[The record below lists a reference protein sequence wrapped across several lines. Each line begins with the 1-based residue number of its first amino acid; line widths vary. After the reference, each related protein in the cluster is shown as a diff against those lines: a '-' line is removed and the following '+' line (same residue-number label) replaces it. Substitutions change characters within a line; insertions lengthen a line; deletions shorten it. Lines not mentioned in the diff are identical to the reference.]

1 MKTLVVYFSRTG
13 NTQALAEQIA
23 HACSAD
29 LEDIQEGRY
38 HLGAFGYLRALADA
52 TRHQE
57 VPIRPSEFDPADYD
71 LVAVGTPIWAW
82 NMASPVRSYLTRH
95 RGLFR
100 NLALFCTYSGA
111 GESKVFSEMQTQCD
125 RHATAR
131 LAVRTRDFH
140 HDLYQLQLAHFL
152 EELKTAAVASRP
164 RRNPRGN
171 MATAPLH

>member
-29 LEDIQEGRY
+29 LEGIEEGRY
-38 HLGAFGYLRALADA
+38 RLGAMGYVRSVAEALA
-52 TRHQE
+52 QKE
-57 VPIRPSEFDPADYD
+57 IPIRPSELDPADYD

-82 NMASPVRSYLTRH
+82 NMSSPARSYLARH

-100 NLALFCTYSGA
+100 NLALFCTFDGA
-111 GESKVFSEMQTQCD
+111 GEAKVFSEMQSLCD
-125 RHATAR
+125 QHACAR

-140 HDLYQLQLAHFL
+140 HDSYQLQLARFV
-152 EELKTAAVASRP
+152 EELKTASPAATA
-164 RRNPRGN
+164 RRDPRGN
-171 MATAPLH
+171 MANAAPL

>member
-29 LEDIQEGRY
+29 LEGIEEGYYR
-38 HLGAFGYLRALADA
+38 LGMMGYLRSVVEGIA
-52 TRHQE
+52 QKE
-57 VPIRPSEFDPADYD
+57 IPIRPSTLDPADYD
-71 LVAVGTPIWAW
+71 LVVLGTPIWAW

-100 NLALFCTYSGA
+100 NLALFCTYGGA
-111 GESKVFSEMQTQCD
+111 GDAKVFAEMQALCD
-125 RHATAR
+125 QHAIAK

-140 HDLYQLQLAHFL
+140 HDSYQLQLARFV
-152 EELKTAAVASRP
+152 EELKTAAPAGASP
-164 RRNPRGN
+164 RDPRGN
-171 MATAPLH
+171 MANPAPL